1 MLNNT
6 RSRFQICIFHPGVQ
20 WINITQSLMSQLITL
35 SASNLASCLQDVVLS
50 DVASFQTLHECIS
63 WFLGIQGPVIVTQ
76 ARERVVI
83 HFKNLAA
90 QPYSISPV
98 GISYWKQ
105 SEGELSHMLTFCR
118 NHVLVHF
125 LT

>member
-1 MLNNT
+1 MDQLHT
-6 RSRFQICIFHPGVQ
+6 V
-20 WINITQSLMSQLITL
+20 INVTIDHIECLKFSFL
-35 SASNLASCLQDVVLS
+35 LQDVVLS

-76 ARERVVI
+76 AGERVVI

-105 SEGELSHMLTFCR
+105 SEGELSQMLNFCR
-118 NHVLVHF
+118 HHVLVHF